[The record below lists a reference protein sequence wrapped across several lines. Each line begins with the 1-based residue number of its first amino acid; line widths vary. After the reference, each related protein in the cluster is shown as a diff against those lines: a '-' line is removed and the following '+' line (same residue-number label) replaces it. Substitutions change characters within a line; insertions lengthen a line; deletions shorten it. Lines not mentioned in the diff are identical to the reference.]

1 MWRGKYISFGTSED
15 TPVHVDAAVAL
26 LQHEYHSASM
36 GITSSRTGRVI
47 IESVA
52 LQVFLLTMGL
62 WSGPEQIVR
71 QHSPDFWTVCDNL
84 LQRLPKTLG
93 ESISMQN
100 SILGMD
106 VGIARLMTTI
116 KQCFSRDYRP
126 QERRRLLYTALEE
139 LSLWSRWIHMRHSDD
154 VQALPR
160 QDYYCNSISSDVV
173 RLIILAASVL
183 LEHLSKG
190 PFSYLTLPRP
200 DVSSWQMQHIIAILE
215 RRSKDTAWS
224 SSYLG
229 SWPVYTVGT
238 FMRSPEHVELV
249 RDDMRERWNALRMS
263 HVKRY
268 WDDLE
273 SIWEA
278 SSSETSKGIQS
289 TC

>member
-1 MWRGKYISFGTSED
+1 MWLTKYIGFGTSED
-15 TPVHVDAAVAL
+15 TLVHVDAAVAL
-26 LQHEYHSASM
+26 VQHEYYSASM

-62 WSGPEQIVR
+62 WSNPEQIVR
-71 QHSPDFWTVCDNL
+71 QYSSDFWTICDNL

-93 ESISMQN
+93 DSVSMQN

-106 VGIARLMTTI
+106 IGIARLMTTI

-126 QERRRLLYTALEE
+126 QERYRLLYTALEE
-139 LSLWSRWIHMRHSDD
+139 LSPWLTWIKSGRSDD
-154 VQALPR
+154 VQANPG
-160 QDYYCNSISSDVV
+160 QEYYCNSISSDVT
-173 RLIILAASVL
+173 RLVILAASLL

-190 PFSYLTLPRP
+190 PSSYLTLPHP
-200 DVSSWQMQHIIAILE
+200 ITSAWQMQHIVAILK
-215 RRSKDTAWS
+215 RRSKDTTWS

-238 FMRSPEHVELV
+238 FMRSLDHVELV
-249 RDDMRERWNALRMS
+249 RDDMRQRWDALRMS

-273 SIWEA
+273 RIWEA
-278 SSSETSKGIQS
+278 SYSELS
-289 TC
+289 

>member
-1 MWRGKYISFGTSED
+1 MWLGKYIGFGTSED
-15 TPVHVDAAVAL
+15 TLVHVDAAVAL
-26 LQHEYHSASM
+26 LQHEYYSASM

-62 WSGPEQIVR
+62 WSDPEQIAR
-71 QHSPDFWTVCDNL
+71 QYSPDFWTICDNL
-84 LQRLPKTLG
+84 LQRFPKTLG
-93 ESISMQN
+93 DSVSMQN

-106 VGIARLMTTI
+106 VGIAILMTTI

-126 QERRRLLYTALEE
+126 QERRRLLHTALEE
-139 LSLWSRWIHMRHSDD
+139 LSPWSAWMNPGRSDE
-154 VQALPR
+154 VQALPG
-160 QDYYCNSISSDVV
+160 QDHYFNSISSDVA
-173 RLIILAASVL
+173 RLMILAASLL
-183 LEHLSKG
+183 LEHLWKD

-200 DVSSWQMQHIIAILE
+200 SVSSWQMQHIIAILK

-238 FMRSPEHVELV
+238 FMRSPDHVELV
-249 RDDMRERWNALRMS
+249 RNDMRERWNALCMS

-273 SIWEA
+273 GIWEA
-278 SSSETSKGIQS
+278 SFSETSRE
-289 TC
+289 T